1 MEIKRPTSKQP
12 IPPHAKKVFSGVM
25 FDVWQWE
32 QEQYDGSTATF
43 EKLSR
48 PDTVQVIPLMD
59 DGRILLL
66 KEEQPGK
73 VPFISSA
80 GGRVDLGEDV
90 LAAAKRELREETGYE
105 ADEYIL
111 WDARHPA
118 TKVDWVVYT
127 FVAKSL
133 KKVGDL
139 ELDVGEKIE
148 LYPVSFDE
156 YLDLIRRGEYHDTE
170 VVIRVLQASCD
181 PQKMAELR
189 ELFLPK

>member
-73 VPFISSA
+73 APFISSA

-127 FVAKSL
+127 FVAKGL